1 MRKKMNL
8 FKFRTLVMLTAMSFI
23 LIVCGKELPEDQSVE
38 NLHDKIMKN
47 EVILAIETS
56 FYTESDFEDYLL
68 LTVGE
73 SYEEMSDLSLSRL
86 LDSFIEE
93 KLLLEAARNNGI
105 FLTDEEKKRYI
116 ARLSNEFKLSEGMV
130 KQEVEIS
137 ALLTKL
143 LIEKFTLALAKDIK
157 VTPEEILEY
166 YNSNKREFLQQ
177 EQRKVSQILLNSEE
191 KAIEVYKMVKGATE
205 EQFRKIA
212 EQKSEGLEASRGGK
226 MGLFEIGQLPEEM
239 DKVVFSL
246 KQGQISQ
253 VIESKYGYHI
263 FRVDEI
269 IKRAPLPEKP
279 DKKVSSNI
287 EMKILNQK
295 INEFV
300 HNYLEKLKSKFGW
313 KFYPEKLNFSY
324 QRNEYE

>member
-1 MRKKMNL
+1 MNL
-8 FKFRTLVMLTAMSFI
+8 FKFRTLVLLTALSFI
-23 LIVCGKELPEDQSVE
+23 LIACGKELPEDQSVE
-38 NLHDKIMKN
+38 NLHDKITKN

-56 FYTESDFEDYLL
+56 FYTNSDFEDYLL

-73 SYEEMSDLSLSRL
+73 SYEEMSNLSLSRL

-137 ALLTKL
+137 TLLTKL
-143 LIEKFTLALAKDIK
+143 LIEKFTLGLVKDIK

-166 YNSNKREFLQQ
+166 YDSNKREFLQQ

-212 EQKSEGLEASRGGK
+212 EQESEGLEASRGGK
-226 MGLFEIGQLPEEM
+226 MGLFELGQLPEEM

-279 DKKVSSNI
+279 GKEVSSNI

-300 HNYLEKLKSKFGW
+300 HNYLEKLKSKFEW
-313 KFYPEKLNFSY
+313 KFYPERLNFSY

>member
-1 MRKKMNL
+1 MNL
-8 FKFRTLVMLTAMSFI
+8 FKFRTLVLLTALSFI

-38 NLHDKIMKN
+38 NLHDEITKN

-56 FYTESDFEDYLL
+56 FYTKSDFEDYLL

-73 SYEEMSDLSLSRL
+73 SHEEMSDLSLSRL

-130 KQEVEIS
+130 KQEVEINT
-137 ALLTKL
+137 LLTKL
-143 LIEKFTLALAKDIK
+143 LIEKFTLGLVKDIK

-177 EQRKVSQILLNSEE
+177 EQRMVSQILLNSEE

-212 EQKSEGLEASRGGK
+212 EQESEGLEASRGGK
-226 MGLFEIGQLPEEM
+226 MGLFELGQLPEEM

-246 KQGQISQ
+246 KQGHISQ